1 MALTSPGVQINVID
15 ESQYLPAAAGPR
27 PLIIVA
33 SAQDKTDGA
42 GTGTAS
48 GTLKANAEKVQLV
61 TSQRE
66 LVSLFGVP
74 KFYTDNSGTALQ
86 GYELN
91 EYGLLAAYSFLG
103 VASSVYIARADLDL
117 NQLAGSGTAP
127 TGTVATGSYWL
138 DQASTSWG
146 ILEWNAEDQAFRSI
160 APRLIT
166 SSANISSGAPK
177 TSFGVIGSYAITAST
192 NTMKAWY
199 KNTSNAWVQLGSSA
213 WAKSFATLTTSAVSG
228 SLTAANVLVI
238 NSQSI
243 AVPASASNTMSGLAA
258 AINANSTLSANMTA
272 SVTNNAI
279 TIKSD
284 VDVVIGTASTDT
296 LVATLGL
303 TEKTYYAPKLHQ
315 AKHTVAPGFKTGSNE
330 PRPTGSI
337 WFKTTS
343 PNNGLK
349 LSVKKINV
357 AEEWKE
363 IPCTAYDD
371 NASAIVALSTDGEDP
386 STITTGALYL
396 QYDVAGNNTWQ
407 TTIYEFMA
415 GTPLQLDGTVANPTF
430 VSGNTFTVTLPQ
442 TATTYTATL
451 AGTDVDAFIAAF
463 SAAGVPDMEAG
474 ENTDGTIFVRHTL
487 GGDFKLNVGTGTPL
501 TAAGL
506 STTLVTNWEELDY
519 TPSVAEPR
527 DNPAQG
533 TLWYSTVVDEVD
545 IMVHDGSDWSGYRN
559 VYPTTDPAGPIVSA
573 SQPETQSDGTALVT
587 NDLWIDTS
595 DIEAYPLIKRY
606 NSAGAWI
613 TVDNTDQT
621 SEDGILFGDARNGE
635 LNSSGAFV
643 SDNIAD
649 MLLSDYVDPDCPDPA
664 LYPKDMLL
672 FNLRRSGYNVKEYQ
686 TDYLSADAY
695 PTGNERTG
703 GDLPVDPDRWV
714 SYVGVDTT
722 GAPYMG
728 RKSVRRS
735 IVQAMQAMVNSS
747 DLLRQEQNDFDII
760 AAPSY
765 AELLDEMVVLNT
777 DRKNTAFILVDP
789 PFRLA
794 PSASAVKAWAI
805 NTNLAPTNGEQ
816 GLATLNE
823 YAAVYYPNAFA
834 SELTG
839 LDVAVPASHVMLRTI
854 ALNDQV
860 SYPWFAPAGLRRG
873 VVNNATSVGY
883 IKDGEFVP
891 VPLGQGVRDIMYEN
905 RVNPIVIQPTGGVVV
920 FGQKTLN
927 ITSSAMD
934 RVNVARLVVYI
945 RRQLDRLVK
954 PYLFEPNDKQTRNE
968 VKAQVESFFSELV
981 SLRGLYDFLVV
992 CDDSNNT
999 PERIDRNELHVDI
1012 AIKPVKAIEFIYIP
1026 IRIKNT
1032 GESLA

>member
-33 SAQDKTDGA
+33 SAQDKVDGA

-66 LVSLFGVP
+66 LVNLFGVP

-103 VASSVYIARADLDL
+103 VASSAYIIRADLDL
-117 NQLAGSGTAP
+117 NELTGSGSAP
-127 TGTVATGSYWL
+127 TGALATGSYWL
-138 DQASTSWG
+138 DTASTSWG
-146 ILEWNAEDQAFRSI
+146 ILEWNEANQAFRTI
-160 APRLIT
+160 APKIIDNDN
-166 SSANISSGAPK
+166 NIDAGAPK
-177 TSFGVIGSYAITAST
+177 SSFGIIGNYAITAT
-192 NTMKAWY
+192 TTTLKCWY
-199 KNTSNAWVQLGSSA
+199 KNADNAWVQLGSSDWQKS
-213 WAKSFATLTTSAVSG
+213 WATVTTSAVSG
-228 SLTAANVLVI
+228 TLTTGSFII
-238 NSQSI
+238 NGQTITVAPSSSI
-243 AVPASASNTMSGLAA
+243 STLAA
-258 AINANSTLSANMTA
+258 SINANVTLSANMTA
-272 SVTNNAI
+272 SVTNNALSLY
-279 TIKSD
+279 SD
-284 VDVVIGTASTDT
+284 VDVAIGSGSTDG
-296 LVATLGL
+296 LVAQLGL
-303 TEKTYYAPKLHQ
+303 TESTYYAPKLHQ
-315 AKHTVAPGFKTGSNE
+315 AKHTVSPGFKTGSDE
-330 PRPTGSI
+330 PRPTGSV

-343 PNNGLK
+343 PNSGFNLK
-349 LSVKKINV
+349 VKKINS

-363 IPCTAYDD
+363 IACAAYDD
-371 NASAIVALSTDGEDP
+371 NASAVAALASDGEDP
-386 STITTGALYL
+386 STIAIGTLYF
-396 QYDVAGNNTWQ
+396 QYNAAGDNTWQ
-407 TTIYEFMA
+407 ATVYEFM
-415 GTPLQLDGTVANPTF
+415 GDVPLQLDGTVSNPTF
-430 VSGNTFTVTLPQ
+430 TSGHSFDIYLPQ
-442 TATTYTATL
+442 TGTTYTATL
-451 AGTDVDAFIAAF
+451 GGTNTDAFMAAF
-463 SAAGVPDMEAG
+463 SAAGVPNMEAG
-474 ENTDGTIFVRHTL
+474 ENTDGTIFVRHLL
-487 GGDFKLNVGTGTPL
+487 GGDFELIDTDSAL
-501 TAAGL
+501 SDAGL
-506 STTLVTNWEELDY
+506 ATSLITNWSELAY
-519 TPSVAEPR
+519 TPSASEPR
-527 DNPAQG
+527 DNPADG
-533 TLWYSTVVDEVD
+533 RLWYNTIVDEVD
-545 IMVHDGSDWSGYRN
+545 IMVHDGASWVGYRN
-559 VYPTTDPAGPIVSA
+559 YYPNTDPAGPIVAA
-573 SQPETQSDGTALVT
+573 SEPETQSDGTQLVA
-587 NDLWIDTS
+587 NDLWLDTS
-595 DIEAYPLIKRY
+595 DIENYPLIKRY
-606 NSAGAWI
+606 TASGSWV

-621 SEDGILFGDARNGE
+621 TEDGILFADARDADV
-635 LNSSGAFV
+635 NSSGEEV
-643 SDNIAD
+643 SNGIVD
-649 MLLSDYVDPDCPDPA
+649 MLTSDYVDPDAPDPA
-664 LYPKDMLL
+664 LYPKEMLL
-672 FNLRRSGYNVKEYQ
+672 FNLRRSGYNVKEYKV
-686 TDYLSADAY
+686 DHLSAANY
-695 PTGNERTG
+695 PQGNPWTG
-703 GDLPVDPDRWV
+703 GDLPISPNRWV
-714 SYVGVDTT
+714 SKVGVDTT

-728 RKSVRRS
+728 RKSVRRT
-735 IVQAMQAMVNSS
+735 IVVAMQGMVNSS

-760 AAPSY
+760 ACPSY
-765 AELLDEMVVLNT
+765 IELLDEMVVLNT

-794 PSASAVKAWAI
+794 PSASSLKAWMT
-805 NTNLAPTNGEQ
+805 NSNLAPTNSEQ

-860 SYPWFAPAGLRRG
+860 AYPWFAPAGLRRG

-905 RVNPIVIQPTGGVVV
+905 RLNPIVIQPTGGVVV

-954 PYLFEPNDKQTRNE
+954 PYLFEPNDQQTRNE
-968 VKAQVESFFSELV
+968 VKKQVESFFSELV
-981 SLRGLYDFLVV
+981 SLRALYDFLVV

-999 PERIDRNELHVDI
+999 PERIDRNELYVDI